1 MGAPAAAAQSVL
13 VSAMSLGQRALMA
26 LAFFVAALIGAWIAA
41 RVLHVALRRWETE
54 YPDLLN
60 LAIKTTTIAIVAFGA
75 VTALGTIGI
84 DVTALVAG
92 LGLAGF
98 ALGFALRDIV
108 SNLLAGVLVIFYKPF
123 VRGDSIQVAGT
134 KGTVRAID
142 LRYTII
148 ENDEGR
154 VLIPNAK
161 LFENA
166 VTVYRRPVDIPTS
179 PKL

>member
-1 MGAPAAAAQSVL
+1 MEANTVAVPGAADMLSF
-13 VSAMSLGQRALMA
+13 GERALMA
-26 LAFFVAALIGAWIAA
+26 LAIFVVALIAAWGAA
-41 RVLHVALRRWETE
+41 RLLHVLLRRWEVE

-60 LAIKTTTIAIVAFGA
+60 LAAKAAAIAIVAFGA

-92 LGLAGF
+92 LGLVGF

-123 VRGDSIQVAGT
+123 QRGELIAVSGN

-148 ENDEGR
+148 ENEEGR
-154 VLIPNAK
+154 ILIPNAK
-161 LFENA
+161 LFDNS
-166 VTVYRRPVDIPTS
+166 VTVYRPAAPAAPPAT
-179 PKL
+179 P

>member
-1 MGAPAAAAQSVL
+1 MDYNPQAIAVGMLSLGERAVSAGVMLAAAL
-13 VSAMSLGQRALMA
+13 
-26 LAFFVAALIGAWIAA
+26 LIAWVAA
-41 RVLHVALRRWETE
+41 RVLRTVLRRWESE
-54 YPDLLN
+54 YQDLLN
-60 LAIKTTTIAIVAFGA
+60 LAVKTVSIGIIAFGV
-75 VTALGTIGI
+75 VTALGTLGI

-123 VRGDSIQVAGT
+123 HRGDLIQVAGN

-148 ENDEGR
+148 DNEEGR

-161 LFENA
+161 LFDNS
-166 VTVYRRPVDIPTS
+166 VTVYRPAP
-179 PKL
+179 PAPG